1 MTDAPTE
8 LGPDTPPEPFV
19 NEVSG
24 ESEEVEVSKNQE
36 PEADV
41 DGNEVA

>member
-1 MTDAPTE
+1 MSDQPAQLDE
-8 LGPDTPPEPFV
+8 NTPPEPFV

-24 ESEEVEVSKNQE
+24 ETEEVEVSKNQE

-41 DGNEVA
+41 DENVEA